1 MVKQDVVAPKPE
13 KVIRSKVS
21 PEEVGR
27 YYLKSELGR
36 IFPGAGEF
44 RVTIDKRIDGLDDY
58 EFWRLFEALS
68 FAYRLNYV
76 FFFVGKS
83 GVSWSEE
90 RWRISDLTLTGMKP
104 DINAVTYSPEI
115 ERSPTK
121 FRDYL
126 KIYFNDHPQDDPKKL
141 EQFRLNQKPVNYPWM
156 ILREEDGKIKLL
168 DGTNRLIK
176 LMFLGE
182 EEIVAFVGR
191 KNSKEDK
198 ARVGDSTFLL
208 LRNLYGKGDK
218 TQKAAVLKVVR
229 MLMNNSLDGASAV
242 ENYWVRHARDEALRK
257 VGRRLLR
264 GPTPKPPGSKQ
275 T

>member
-1 MVKQDVVAPKPE
+1 MVEQDVVAPKPE
-13 KVIRSKVS
+13 KVLRTNVS
-21 PEEVGR
+21 PEEVGK
-27 YYLKSELGR
+27 YYLKSELDR
-36 IFPGAGEF
+36 IFPGEGEV
-44 RVTIDKRIDGLDDY
+44 RAVIDKRIDELDGK
-58 EFWRLFEALS
+58 EFWRFFEAVS
-68 FAYRLNYV
+68 FTYRLNYV
-76 FFFVGKS
+76 FRFVGKS

-90 RWRISDLTLTGMKP
+90 RWHISDLTLTGMNP

-115 ERSPTK
+115 DRSPAK

-141 EQFRLNQKPVNYPWM
+141 EQFRLNQKPVVYAWM
-156 ILREEDGKIKLL
+156 LLREEEGKIKLL

-208 LRNLYGKGDK
+208 LRNLYEKGDK

-229 MLMNNSLDGASAV
+229 MLMNNSFDGVQAV
-242 ENYWVRHARDEALRK
+242 ENYWVRHPRDETLRK

-264 GPTPKPPGSKQ
+264 GPTSKPS
-275 T
+275 